1 MEKEKKVKYFLRKSA
16 FGLSSVSAA
25 FIIGTVTVSA
35 QEANT
40 PVVVATVPATLASL
54 KDAQFKAYDSLAKLA
69 ADADPDVAKLVND
82 YTTQVENAATA
93 DAVNQIVGEAKE
105 HATRIREEKAAKAAV
120 DAAAAA
126 DAAALSELKDAQ
138 FKAYDSLAKLAAD
151 ADPDVAKLVNDYTTQ
166 VENAATADAVNQI
179 VGEAKEHATRIR
191 EEKAAKAAVDA
202 AAAADAAALSELK
215 DAQFKAYDSLAKLA
229 ADTDLDL
236 DVAKIINDY
245 TTKVENA
252 KTAEDVKKIF
262 EESQNEVTRIKT
274 EKALKAAALAKAKA
288 DAIETLKKYGI
299 GDYYIKL
306 INNGKTAEG
315 VTALKDEILA
325 SKPAVIDAPELT
337 PALTT
342 YKLIVKGNTFSGET
356 TTKAIDAATAEKEF
370 KQYATANNVDG
381 EWTYDDATKTFTVTE
396 KPAVIDAP
404 ELTPALTTYK
414 LIVKGNTF
422 SGETTTKAIDAA
434 TAEKEFKQYATANNV
449 DGEWAYD
456 DATKTFTVTEKPA
469 VIDAPEL
476 TPALTTYKL
485 IVKGNTFSGETTTKA
500 IDAATAEKE
509 FKQYATANGVDGEW
523 SYDDA
528 TKTFTVTEKPAVI
541 DAPELTPALTTY
553 KLVINGKTL
562 KGETTTKAIDA
573 ATAEKEFKQY
583 ATANGV
589 DGVWTYDDAT
599 KTFTVTEMVTKVPG
613 DAPTEPKKPEASIP
627 LVPLTPATPIAK
639 DDAKKDDTKKDDTKK
654 DDTKKDDTKKEDAKK
669 PEAKK
674 EEAKKAATLPTTGE
688 GSNPFFTAAALAVM
702 AGAGALAVAS
712 KRKED

>member
-16 FGLSSVSAA
+16 FGLASVSAA
-25 FIIGTVTVSA
+25 FLVGTAVVNAEESTVSPVTVATDAVTTSKEA
-35 QEANT
+35 LAIINKLSEDNLNNLDIQEVLAK
-40 PVVVATVPATLASL
+40 AGRDILAS
-54 KDAQFKAYDSLAKLA
+54 DSADTIKALLAE
-69 ADADPDVAKLVND
+69 V
-82 YTTQVENAATA
+82 TA
-93 DAVNQIVGEAKE
+93 EVTRLNEEKMARDAVD
-105 HATRIREEKAAKAAV
+105 KAI
-120 DAAAAA
+120 AA
-126 DAAALSELKDAQ
+126 DAAAFSELKDAQ
-138 FKAYDSLAKLAAD
+138 LKAYED
-151 ADPDVAKLVNDYTTQ
+151 
-166 VENAATADAVNQI
+166 
-179 VGEAKEHATRIR
+179 
-191 EEKAAKAAVDA
+191 
-202 AAAADAAALSELK
+202 
-215 DAQFKAYDSLAKLA
+215 LAKLA

-342 YKLIVKGNTFSGET
+342 YKL
-356 TTKAIDAATAEKEF
+356 
-370 KQYATANNVDG
+370 
-381 EWTYDDATKTFTVTE
+381 
-396 KPAVIDAP
+396 
-404 ELTPALTTYK
+404 
-414 LIVKGNTF
+414 
-422 SGETTTKAIDAA
+422 
-434 TAEKEFKQYATANNV
+434 
-449 DGEWAYD
+449 
-456 DATKTFTVTEKPA
+456 
-469 VIDAPEL
+469 
-476 TPALTTYKL
+476 
-485 IVKGNTFSGETTTKA
+485 
-500 IDAATAEKE
+500 
-509 FKQYATANGVDGEW
+509 
-523 SYDDA
+523 
-528 TKTFTVTEKPAVI
+528 
-541 DAPELTPALTTY
+541 
-553 KLVINGKTL
+553 VINGKTL
-562 KGETTTKAIDA
+562 KGETTTKAVDA
-573 ATAEKEFKQY
+573 ETAEKAFKQY
-583 ATANGV
+583 ANENGV

-599 KTFTVTEMVTKVPG
+599 KTFTVTEMVTEVPG

-639 DDAKKDDTKKDDTKK
+639 DDAKK